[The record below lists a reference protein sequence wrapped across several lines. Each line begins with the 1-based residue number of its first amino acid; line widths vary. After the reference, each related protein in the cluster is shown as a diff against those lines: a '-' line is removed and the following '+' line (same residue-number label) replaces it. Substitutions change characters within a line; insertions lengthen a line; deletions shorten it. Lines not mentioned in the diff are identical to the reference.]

1 MIYRAVIVDDESYI
15 ADSTAVLL
23 RSDCPWDM
31 EIQVFYDPRE
41 ALESIRSQKTDIVI
55 TDIRMPEVD
64 GLEML
69 RQVSEFWPMCQV
81 ILLTAHAQFEYVYQ
95 AVGRPSADHVLKQ
108 DGYEALLAAVNRAV
122 ERINTTP
129 VVRHIQEAD
138 IPVQAWYPLGHG
150 DKALIQEPLFT
161 RLGQKYG
168 KSNAQIILRWHIQAG
183 NIVIPGSK
191 NPDHIRDN
199 FALFDFAL
207 TDEEM
212 ALVAAMDKQKRYY
225 VSTPELLKG
234 YAEMVPPVDEQI

>member
-15 ADSTAVLL
+15 ADSTAVFL

-95 AVGRPSADHVLKQ
+95 AVGRPSADYVLKQ

-122 ERINTTP
+122 ERINTTQ
-129 VVRHIQEAD
+129 VEQNILSTATERA
-138 IPVQAWYPLGHG
+138 QAALPWLQREFVLDLVHG
-150 DKALIQEPLFT
+150 APYDGASL
-161 RLGQKYG
+161 
-168 KSNAQIILRWHIQAG
+168 
-183 NIVIPGSK
+183 
-191 NPDHIRDN
+191 
-199 FALFDFAL
+199 
-207 TDEEM
+207 
-212 ALVAAMDKQKRYY
+212 AATARQLAM
-225 VSTPELLKG
+225 E
-234 YAEMVPPVDEQI
+234 VDVE